1 MRYLKWFVIAL
12 LLALPVAADVID
24 RPVAGDSP
32 LLLTSGYNCKI
43 PLIAGQYYDAG
54 DVFLTWGA
62 ENLTVTYVTV
72 NGWSMSE
79 IHFGWFAGSPPDHP
93 PPGQL
98 QYGFT
103 GLDTTAYQ
111 FEIPRSEICPQK
123 NGKCDCSCYFAA
135 HAVVKKEKPCE
146 KENASKTIYAQ
157 DFQLPEYTQYR
168 AYLAG
173 SAAQYRLEM
182 RGDYPLNG
190 NGFNGWC
197 LDKNTEV
204 RTGRW
209 YDAAVL
215 WDWED
220 LDGIV
225 EHPENMDLVEWI
237 VNQNMVGRRSY
248 CGTIVQRHHVQ
259 NAIWHLVD
267 NPQGL
272 GCVAQAIV
280 SDAYRHRGQKS
291 IARNCW
297 GLRATFVL
305 APLYSYICDARENC
319 VITPDHEVQPM
330 ISDYWGVDQ
339 CPTATPT
346 STPRPTRTATATST
360 PTPWWTPTST
370 PSPTFT
376 ATATATPTGTRTPT
390 RTPTN
395 TATPT
400 QTATPTATA
409 TATPTP
415 TQTPCTTTQTETAW
429 AQGNYPFDLGW
440 GWSFQCCDN

>member
-12 LLALPVAADVID
+12 LLALPVAADVTD

-32 LLLTSGYNCKI
+32 LLLTAGYNCKV
-43 PLIAGQYYDAG
+43 PLVAGQYYDAG

-62 ENLTVTYVTV
+62 ENLTVTYVTA

-79 IHFGWFAGSPPDHP
+79 VHFGWFAGGPPDHP

-98 QYGFT
+98 QYGFV

-123 NGKCDCSCYFAA
+123 NGKCDCSCYFVA
-135 HAVVKKEKPCE
+135 HAVVNKEKPCE

-157 DFQLPEYTQYR
+157 DFQLPKYTQYR

-173 SAAQYRLEM
+173 SAAKYRLEM

-197 LDKNTEV
+197 LDRNTEV
-204 RTGRW
+204 RSGRW

-225 EHPENMDLVEWI
+225 DHPENMDLVEWI

-248 CGTIVQRHHVQ
+248 CGAIVNRDNVQ
-259 NAIWHLVD
+259 NAIWYLVD
-267 NPQGL
+267 DPQIGI
-272 GCVAQAIV
+272 GCVARAIV
-280 SDAYRHRGQKS
+280 NDAYRNRATKV
-291 IARNCW
+291 ITRNCW

-305 APLYSYICDARENC
+305 APLYSYICDAEENC
-319 VITPDHEVQPM
+319 VLTPDHKVQPM
-330 ISDYWGVDQ
+330 ISDYYGVDQ

-346 STPRPTRTATATST
+346 ATETPTRRPSSTPTPTATRTATST
-360 PTPWWTPTST
+360 P
-370 PSPTFT
+370 
-376 ATATATPTGTRTPT
+376 TATPTGTRTPT
-390 RTPTN
+390 LTPTSTP
-395 TATPT
+395 TATPS
-400 QTATPTATA
+400 ATPTATS
-409 TATPTP
+409 TP
-415 TQTPCTTTQTETAW
+415 TPCTTTQTETAW
-429 AQGNYPFDLGW
+429 AQGDYPFDLGW